1 MDNDT
6 LTVGVSPDGIK
17 NRTDIRILI
26 CYMLDQFE
34 EPLTKSDIIELI
46 FVNKYA
52 NYIEALSAIEHLI
65 ENDHLMH
72 NPATDALLLAPL
84 GKRVS
89 SDLSSRLPNSI
100 RRKSRNA
107 IEKKLKR
114 RRSERENGFISEP
127 CDGGFSV
134 KLIIGNKEPES
145 GLMTVSLLLPSQA
158 RVDEARERFYS
169 DPESLYRLVYA
180 QVTGDDSLLRH
191 E

>member
-65 ENDHLMH
+65 DNDHLMH

-89 SDLSSRLPNSI
+89 DDLSSRLPNSI
-100 RRKSRNA
+100 RRKSRDA

-114 RRSERENGFISEP
+114 RRSERENGFIAEP
-127 CDGGFSV
+127 CEGGFSV
-134 KLIIGNKEPES
+134 KCVIGSKEPES

-169 DPESLYRLVYA
+169 DPEALYRLVYA
-180 QVTGDDSLLRH
+180 QVTGDDSLLRRD
-191 E
+191 

>member
-26 CYMLDQFE
+26 CYMLDQFQ

-46 FVNKYA
+46 FVNRYA

-65 ENDHLMH
+65 GNDHLMH

-89 SDLSSRLPNSI
+89 DDLSSRLPNSI
-100 RRKSRNA
+100 KRKSRDA
-107 IEKKLKR
+107 IEKMLKR
-114 RRSERENGFISEP
+114 RRSERENGYIVEP
-127 CDGGFSV
+127 CEGGFNV
-134 KLIIGNKEPES
+134 TCVIGSQEPEK
-145 GLMTVSLLLPSQA
+145 GLMSVSLLLPTPE
-158 RVDEARERFYS
+158 RVNEARERFFD

-180 QVTGDDSLLRH
+180 QVTGDDSLLRS
-191 E
+191 

>member
-46 FVNKYA
+46 FTHRFA
-52 NYIEALSAIEHLI
+52 NYIETLSAIEHLI
-65 ENDHLMH
+65 DNDHLMY
-72 NPATDALLLAPL
+72 NTATDALLLAPL

-89 SDLSSRLPNSI
+89 EDLSSRLPNTI
-100 RRKSRNA
+100 RRKSRAA
-107 IEKKLKR
+107 IEKMLQR
-114 RRSERENGFISEP
+114 RRNERENGFICRS
-127 CDGGFSV
+127 CGGGFNV
-134 KLIIGNKEPES
+134 TMVIGSKDPEK
-145 GLMTVSLLLPSQA
+145 GLMSVSLLLPTEA
-158 RVDEARERFYS
+158 RGNEARERFYN

-180 QVTGDDSLLRH
+180 QVTGDDSLLRRN
-191 E
+191 

>member
-46 FVNKYA
+46 FINKYA

-65 ENDHLMH
+65 DNDHLMH
-72 NPATDALLLAPL
+72 NPETDALLLAPL

-89 SDLSSRLPNSI
+89 VDLSSRLPNTI
-100 RRKSRNA
+100 RHKSRAA
-107 IEKKLKR
+107 IEAKLR
-114 RRSERENGFISEP
+114 RRRNERENGFISEP
-127 CDGGFSV
+127 CDGGFNV
-134 KLIIGNKEPES
+134 TLVIGSKDPAS
-145 GLMTVSLLLPSQA
+145 GLLSVSLPLPTQT
-158 RVDEARERFYS
+158 RVDEARERFYN
-169 DPESLYRLVYA
+169 DPEALYRLIYA
-180 QVTGDDSLLRH
+180 QVTGDDSLLRRD
-191 E
+191 